1 MGYWDIRSKDGN
13 RLRARV
19 RQLTY
24 NGEWMG
30 DRYVEVTIKAAAP
43 IAFAIGD
50 TLVYRGETYELDYIP
65 SAEKVSSKDSY
76 GEAFVYEGIQFKS
89 SIRELTDTQFCDY
102 VENDNL
108 THYTGLGT
116 FSFYVQEMEDFARRI
131 RANLDRRYGAGAWTV
146 NVGPNAD
153 IKDQSVSISSGTS
166 VYNAL
171 SIVNTQFKLN
181 FIIRGRVITIGP
193 ALQTIGED
201 TFRYGRGRGLKAIKQ
216 TTGADNA
223 IITRLRA
230 YGSTRNL
237 PYRYYNKKYNDKAKY
252 PELFD
257 GSGNYL
263 LESKYM
269 PNLMLPYACWKNRTF
284 DAYIDADDAT
294 LGTGNGTT
302 GKYGIK
308 EGERIFNADDGDWH
322 DIYPTIEDMTVAEL
336 KAADPGYAG
345 SLTWKEAAREVS
357 ADGDGKLNR
366 IIGGSASEDYGTSED
381 GTFASM
387 EPTTEIVIPNTGF
400 DLTTFKNESETPT
413 LTFKSGMCS
422 GRGMEILACSPVSQ
436 TDASKGY
443 RLTLKRVQDTVIG
456 MVYPNKTFEI
466 EAGDQFVIT
475 GINLPDVY
483 VEAAEQR
490 LLEEA
495 KRFLRKYDHTLYT
508 YEPKIDNEFMARH
521 KDISDHITEG
531 MLFPFEDAD
540 LDVAGNI
547 PIKHL
552 SIKEGEELIPQYEVT
567 LDEETVATTL
577 EKMRAE
583 IKDAKDTAS
592 YPTGTFVRVL
602 SEKFIRKDMD
612 DSTPYSLDIG
622 KDLTVG
628 RELTAKGIA
637 RLLKGL
643 LLGDGSTGI
652 DAEGRARLL
661 SIIVQSL
668 ASPDFEPDTETGFGI
683 TKNGERYGLSISDL
697 TVWGRAL
704 FNELEI
710 RKLSYVGG
718 NMVFSSCG
726 SKITRVVPID
736 AEGNEL
742 VDRTEFLTTGGRL
755 LPANGGVLTYRRKAF
770 AKPAKAFTYRGKY
783 MPANG
788 KVLGRVDE
796 SVQTAA
802 GWRCYFYQ
810 DDGTT
815 ATTNLWE
822 AGDQARM
829 QTSNIREGVYEG
841 VRNRRYWRLVKAVGK
856 DYIDLS
862 ATDCEAGSD
871 TPQAGDT
878 LVQFGSRTDADR
890 MSLIYVVVNGEEAP
904 AIIWYDKVNSYTL
917 AGRMTSIVSPRKVY
931 FATQQFRLVNYDGTI
946 VPMVTDCGAWQDGK
960 DYYYYNRV
968 SCDGMLWLC
977 TAPEGMAVR
986 ERPSKGSDKWLLQV
1000 DRGGE
1005 AVTVQVGVKSG
1016 SIRNG
1021 EGTVTLEAAIY
1032 RGAEDITASI
1042 PDADISWERHGANG
1056 AEDAAWNAAHTGTGK
1071 VITVTAEEAAGGADF
1086 ECIYNN

>member
-628 RELTAKGIA
+628 GELTAKGIA

-704 FNELEI
+704 FNELER

-726 SKITRVVPID
+726 SKIRKVVLLDENGEEVKRKTR
-736 AEGNEL
+736 L
-742 VDRTEFLTTGGRL
+742 LTTQGRF
-755 LPANGGVLTYRRKAF
+755 LPANNTVLSHT
-770 AKPAKAFTYRGKY
+770 TE
-783 MPANG
+783 AN
-788 KVLGRVDE
+788 LSSA
-796 SVQTAA
+796 SVY
-802 GWRCYFYQ
+802 RCYFFQ
-810 DDGTT
+810 DDGTM
-815 ATTNLWE
+815 ATTNLWQV
-822 AGDQARM
+822 GDQARM
-829 QTSNIREGVYEG
+829 QVSNIKEGRYAG
-841 VRNRRYWRLVKAVGK
+841 VGNRRYWRLVKAVGE

-862 ATDCEAGSD
+862 ISDCEEGSD
-871 TPQAGDT
+871 IPQAGDS
-878 LVQFGSRTDADR
+878 LVQFGSRTNTDR
-890 MSLIYVVVNGEEAP
+890 MGLIYVVVNGDEAP
-904 AIIWYDKVNSYTL
+904 AIIWYDRVNSYTL
-917 AGRMTSIVSPRKVY
+917 GGRMTSIVSPRKVI
-931 FATQQFRLVNYDGTI
+931 FSTQLFKLVNYDGTI
-946 VPMVTDCGAWQDGK
+946 TPMTIDCGEWSSSK
-960 DYYYYNRV
+960 TYYNHNRV
-968 SCDGMLWLC
+968 SCDGRLWLC
-977 TAPEGMAVR
+977 IAPEGVAVT
-986 ERPSKGSDKWLLQV
+986 EKPSSSSDKWLLQV

-1005 AVTVQVGVKSG
+1005 TIVVQVSVASG

-1021 EGTVTLEAAIY
+1021 AGAVVLKAAIY
-1032 RGAEDITASI
+1032 KGTEDITATI
-1042 PDADISWERHGANG
+1042 PTSALSWERVSSDSTSDN
-1056 AEDAAWNAAHTGTGK
+1056 AWNNAHKGIGSNVT
-1071 VITVTAEEAAGGADF
+1071 ITATDAAGGANF
-1086 ECIYNN
+1086 NCLYIEP

>member
-230 YGSTRNL
+230 YGSSRNL

-257 GSGNYL
+257 ASGNYL

-302 GKYGIK
+302 EKYGIK

-322 DIYPTIEDMTVAEL
+322 DIYPTIEDMTAAEL

-683 TKNGERYGLSISDL
+683 TKNGERYGLSISAL
-697 TVWGRAL
+697 TVWGRM
-704 FNELEI
+704 FVNELEI

-726 SKITRVVPID
+726 SKIRKVVLLDENGEEIKRKTR
-736 AEGNEL
+736 L
-742 VDRTEFLTTGGRL
+742 LTTNGRF
-755 LPANGGVLTYRRKAF
+755 LPANNTVLSHTTEADVSR
-770 AKPAKAFTYRGKY
+770 T
-783 MPANG
+783 
-788 KVLGRVDE
+788 
-796 SVQTAA
+796 SVY
-802 GWRCYFYQ
+802 RCYFFQ
-810 DDGTT
+810 DDGTM
-815 ATTNLWE
+815 ATTNLWQV
-822 AGDQARM
+822 GDQARM
-829 QTSNIREGVYEG
+829 QVSNIKEGRYAG
-841 VRNRRYWRLVKAVGK
+841 VGNRRYWRLVKAVGE

-862 ATDCEAGSD
+862 VSDCEAGSD
-871 TPQAGDT
+871 VPQAGDS
-878 LVQFGSRTDADR
+878 LVQFGSRTNTDR
-890 MSLIYVVVNGEEAP
+890 MGLIYVVVNGDDAP
-904 AIIWYDKVNSYTL
+904 AIIWYDRVNSYTL
-917 AGRMTSIVSPRKVY
+917 EGRMTSIVSPRKVI
-931 FATQQFRLVNYDGTI
+931 FSTQLFKLVNYDGTI
-946 VPMVTDCGAWQDGK
+946 TPMTIDCGEWSNSK
-960 DYYYYNRV
+960 TYYSHNRV
-968 SCDGMLWLC
+968 SYEGRLWLC
-977 TAPEGMAVR
+977 VAPEGAAVT
-986 ERPSKGSDKWLLQV
+986 ERPSLSSDKWLLQV

-1005 AVTVQVGVKSG
+1005 AIVVQVSVASG

-1021 EGTVTLEAAIY
+1021 AGSVVLKATIYKGT
-1032 RGAEDITASI
+1032 EDITATI
-1042 PDADISWERHGANG
+1042 PTSALSWERVSS
-1056 AEDAAWNAAHTGTGK
+1056 DSTSDTAWNNAHKGIGPNVTITAAD
-1071 VITVTAEEAAGGADF
+1071 VAGGANFDCLYI
-1086 ECIYNN
+1086 ES

>member
-1 MGYWDIRSKDGN
+1 MGYWDIKSKDGN
-13 RLRARV
+13 RLKARV

-65 SAEKVSSKDSY
+65 SAEKISSKDSY

-89 SIRELTDTQFCDY
+89 CIRELTDTQFCDY

-193 ALQTIGED
+193 TLQTIGED

-284 DAYIDADDAT
+284 DVYIDADDAT

-336 KAADPGYAG
+336 KVADPGYAG

-612 DSTPYSLDIG
+612 DSTPYSLDVG

-628 RELTAKGIA
+628 GELTAKGIA

-652 DAEGRARLL
+652 DAEGRARLV

-697 TVWGRAL
+697 TVWGRM
-704 FNELEI
+704 FVNELEK

-726 SKITRVVPID
+726 SKIRKVVLLDENGEEVKRKTR
-736 AEGNEL
+736 L
-742 VDRTEFLTTGGRL
+742 LTTNGRF
-755 LPANGGVLTYRRKAF
+755 LPANNTVLSHTTEADVSR
-770 AKPAKAFTYRGKY
+770 T
-783 MPANG
+783 
-788 KVLGRVDE
+788 
-796 SVQTAA
+796 SVY
-802 GWRCYFYQ
+802 RCYFFQ

-815 ATTNLWE
+815 ATTNLWQV
-822 AGDQARM
+822 GDQARM
-829 QTSNIREGVYEG
+829 QTSNIKEGRYAG
-841 VRNRRYWRLVKAVGK
+841 VKNRRYWRLVKAVGE

-862 ATDCEAGSD
+862 VSDCEAGSD
-871 TPQAGDT
+871 VPQAGDS
-878 LVQFGSRTDADR
+878 LVQFGSRTDSGR

-946 VPMVTDCGAWQDGK
+946 VPMVTDCGAWQNGK

-1021 EGTVTLEAAIY
+1021 AGTVTLEAAIY
-1032 RGAEDITASI
+1032 RGAEAITASI

-1056 AEDAAWNAAHTGTGK
+1056 AEDAAWNNAHKGIGPNVIITAAD
-1071 VITVTAEEAAGGADF
+1071 AAGGANFDCLYI
-1086 ECIYNN
+1086 ES

>member
-1 MGYWDIRSKDGN
+1 MGYWDIKSKDGN
-13 RLRARV
+13 RLKARV

-43 IAFAIGD
+43 IAFTIGD

-89 SIRELTDTQFCDY
+89 CIRELTDTQFCDY

-302 GKYGIK
+302 EKYGIK

-322 DIYPTIEDMTVAEL
+322 DIYPTIEDMTAAEL

-443 RLTLKRVQDTVIG
+443 RLTLKRAQDTVIG

-612 DSTPYSLDIG
+612 DSTPYSLDVG

-628 RELTAKGIA
+628 GELTAKGIA

-652 DAEGRARLL
+652 DAEGRAKLV

-726 SKITRVVPID
+726 SKIRKVVLLDENGEEIKRKTR
-736 AEGNEL
+736 
-742 VDRTEFLTTGGRL
+742 FLTTQGRF
-755 LPANGGVLTYRRKAF
+755 LPANNTVLSHTTEADVSR
-770 AKPAKAFTYRGKY
+770 T
-783 MPANG
+783 
-788 KVLGRVDE
+788 
-796 SVQTAA
+796 SVY
-802 GWRCYFYQ
+802 RCYFFQ

-815 ATTNLWE
+815 ATTNLWK

-878 LVQFGSRTDADR
+878 LVQFGSRTDSDR
-890 MSLIYVVVNGEEAP
+890 MSLIHVVVNGEEAP

-917 AGRMTSIVSPRKVY
+917 TGRMTSIVSPRKVY

-986 ERPSKGSDKWLLQV
+986 ERPSKDSDKWLLQV
-1000 DRGGE
+1000 DKGGE
-1005 AVTVQVGVKSG
+1005 AVTIQVGVKSG

-1021 EGTVTLEAAIY
+1021 TGTVTLEAAIY

-1056 AEDAAWNAAHTGTGK
+1056 AEDAAWNVAHTGTGK
-1071 VITVTAEEAAGGADF
+1071 IITVTAAEAAGGADF